1 MTKDEFI
8 QEWIKNVKGAIWKN
22 EIILEWQKAEKNEFE
37 ITKAE
42 EAMDK
47 DKKFLKFLIKRLK

>member
-8 QEWIKNVKGAIWKN
+8 QEWIKNVKGSIWKN
-22 EIILEWQKAEKNEFE
+22 EIILEWQQLDNNEFE
-37 ITKAE
+37 ATKAE

-47 DKKFLKFLIKRLK
+47 DKKFLKFLIKKLK